1 MSLAFVFP
9 GQGSQ
14 SIGMLAA
21 MAADYVNIE
30 RTFAEASEALD
41 FDLWQLVQDGPED
54 SLNKTANTQPAMLAA
69 GVAVWRVW
77 QSRGGPLPN
86 YMAGHSLGEY
96 TALVCA
102 RAIEFKEA
110 VQLVADRGR
119 FMQEAVPIGE
129 GAMAAIIGLDD
140 DAVRQVCQQVAAG
153 DVVAPVNFNAPGQVV
168 VAGATAAVERVVAQ
182 AKSAGARRAV
192 LLPVSGPFHSAL
204 MHPVAERMAERLRE
218 TDIRNPQIPVIHNS
232 HVEMEADPIAIRNVL
247 VQQIESPVRWVETI
261 QKMIALGVDTIVECG
276 PGKVLAGLNKRIAR
290 DARSLAV
297 SDADSLTTALSAVGG
312 GV

>member
-1 MSLAFVFP
+1 
-9 GQGSQ
+9 
-14 SIGMLAA
+14 
-21 MAADYVNIE
+21 MAVDYVDIE
-30 RTFAEASEALD
+30 RTFAEASEALS
-41 FDLWQLVQDGPED
+41 FDLWQLVQNGPED
-54 SLNKTANTQPAMLAA
+54 SLNKTTNTQPAMLAA
-69 GVAVWRVW
+69 GVAVWRAW
-77 QSRGGPLPN
+77 QSRGGPLPD

-140 DAVRQVCQQVAAG
+140 DAVRQLCEQVAAG

-168 VAGATAAVERVVAQ
+168 VAGATAAVERVVDQ

-192 LLPVSGPFHSAL
+192 LLSVSGPFHSAL
-204 MHPVAERMAERLRE
+204 MRPAVERMAERLRE

-232 HVEMEADPIAIRNVL
+232 HVQTETDPTAIRNVL

-261 QKMIALGVDTIVECG
+261 QKMITLGVDRIVECG

-297 SDADSLTTALSAVGG
+297 SDTDSLAAALSVVGG
-312 GV
+312 DV

>member
-1 MSLAFVFP
+1 MSIGFVFP

-14 SIGMLAA
+14 SVAMLAA
-21 MAADYVNIE
+21 MAADCVDIE
-30 RTFAEASEALD
+30 RTFAEASEALG

-54 SLNKTANTQPAMLAA
+54 SLNKTTNTQPAMLAA

-77 QSRGGPLPN
+77 QSRGGPLPD

-102 RAIEFKEA
+102 QAIEFKEA

-119 FMQEAVPIGE
+119 FMQEAVSIGE

-140 DAVRQVCQQVAAG
+140 DVVRQVCKQVAAG

-168 VAGATAAVERVVAQ
+168 VAGATAAVERVVDQ

-204 MHPVAERMAERLRE
+204 MHPAAGRMAERLRE

-232 HVEMEADPIAIRNVL
+232 HVNTETDPTAIRNVL

-261 QKMIALGVDTIVECG
+261 QKMITLGVDTIVECG

-297 SDADSLTTALSAVGG
+297 SDANSLATALSAVGG
-312 GV
+312 DA